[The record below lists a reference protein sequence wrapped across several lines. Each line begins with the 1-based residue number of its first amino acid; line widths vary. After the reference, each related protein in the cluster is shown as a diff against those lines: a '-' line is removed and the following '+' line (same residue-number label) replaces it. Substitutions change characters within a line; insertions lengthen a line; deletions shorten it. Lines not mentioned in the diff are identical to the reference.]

1 MRATFQA
8 GGTPRARLRS
18 GMGIRQGDVIYFV
31 LTDRFYGTHNPAPLP
46 GMDRHSPVHFHG
58 GNFDGIIEK
67 IPYLVGLGITAL
79 WITPVYVQVP
89 RDAAAMQ
96 PYHGYWPLDFD
107 RVDPHLYLDHGRYE
121 PGSRRYLRDLV
132 DALHAAGIKLVLDV
146 VVNHAGYGHP
156 GHSGQEPNPTPIRPS
171 WFNRPGLSSDVD
183 VIEGELCGLPDFDL
197 DNVDAVDYHIE
208 SLLAWA
214 RETGLDALRMDTAK
228 HIERSFWQY
237 FKTQVRGSLH
247 DLTLLGEALVFD
259 VDELTEYQKLWGFDS
274 LFDFPVEEMIKRVFV
289 HGQSLTNFRAPFDQG
304 TGIFD
309 KDTRY
314 GNQNRLV
321 SLLDN
326 HDLPARFMTEAMRA
340 TGGDR
345 ERAARILKLALAFM
359 FTTRG
364 TPQLYYGTEIAMEGG
379 ADPDNRRDFEWEKI
393 GPDGAVKDEYP
404 IEKAVFEHTRQLIRL
419 RKEHAALHAGMF
431 VCLFVDYF
439 LMVQLAW
446 VGTDVVIAAYH
457 NGWEPMPSAV
467 RVQIANN
474 HQIPRRVAG
483 LLEGRTLTC
492 GLSGAKVTVTSGEI
506 ELRLDGKSAM
516 VLV

>member
-1 MRATFQA
+1 
-8 GGTPRARLRS
+8 
-18 GMGIRQGDVIYFV
+18 MGIRQGDVIYFV
-31 LTDRFYGTHNPAPLP
+31 LTDRFYGEPNPEPLS
-46 GMDRHSPVHFHG
+46 GVDRQSPVHFHG

-67 IPYLVGLGITAL
+67 IPYLVHLGITAL
-79 WITPVYVQVP
+79 WITPVYLQVP
-89 RDAAAMQ
+89 RDAGASQ
-96 PYHGYWPLDFD
+96 PYHGYWALDFN
-107 RVDPHLYLDHGRYE
+107 RVDPHLYIDNGLYE
-121 PGSRRYLRDLV
+121 PGSRKYLRDLAN
-132 DALHAAGIKLVLDV
+132 ALHAADIKLVLDI

-156 GHSGQEPNPTPIRPS
+156 GHTGQEPNPTPIRPD
-171 WFNRPGLSSDVD
+171 WFNRPGLSSDAD
-183 VIEGELCGLPDFDL
+183 AIEGELCGLPDFDL
-197 DNVDAVDYHIE
+197 DNVDVVDYHIE

-237 FKTQVRGSLH
+237 FKAQVRGSLH

-259 VDELTEYQKLWGFDS
+259 IDELTEYQKLWGFDS
-274 LFDFPVEEMIKRVFV
+274 LFDFPVEEMIKRVFL
-289 HGQSLTNFRAPFDQG
+289 HGESLAAFRSPFDQG
-304 TGIFD
+304 TGIFE

-345 ERAARILKLALAFM
+345 ERAARLLRLALAFI

-364 TPQLYYGTEIAMEGG
+364 TPQIYYGTEIAMEGG
-379 ADPDNRRDFEWEKI
+379 ADPENRRDFEWDKI
-393 GPDGAVKDEYP
+393 AEDGSVKDAFP
-404 IEKAVFEHTRQLIRL
+404 IEKAVFEHTRKLIRL
-419 RKEHAALHAGMF
+419 RKEHAALYAGMY

-439 LMVQLAW
+439 LLVQLSW
-446 VGTDVVIAAYH
+446 VDSDVVIAAYH
-457 NGWEPMPSAV
+457 NGWEPMQDPV
-467 RVQIANN
+467 RVQIGQN
-474 HQIPRRVAG
+474 HKIPRRIVN

-492 GLSGAKVTVTSGEI
+492 GLTGATATVANGALD
-506 ELRLDGKSAM
+506 LRLDGKSAM